1 MSVPG
6 LNSTPMNSASAGVK
20 AEVAFVS
27 GPRNVML
34 ISPPTFETTNPHWLC
49 AIETNGLADS
59 PRLRQTVLT

>member
-20 AEVAFVS
+20 ADVAFVS
-27 GPRNVML
+27 GPRNV
-34 ISPPTFETTNPHWLC
+34 ISFLPSIFVTTNPHWLC